1 MNIKLSKIRW
11 FIQKNRYPFYAV
23 IALLSFITV
32 NAVSLSTSRR
42 NFTGKWVG
50 KYLNYDAE
58 ILLMNTGKMEGR
70 LRYPGREELY
80 LGSFHISG
88 DILKVK
94 INYGEVNNHPY
105 QRMNRT
111 FVFRIISYSSKR
123 VVLSPKN
130 SDIRF
135 VFRR

>member
-1 MNIKLSKIRW
+1 M
-11 FIQKNRYPFYAV
+11 
-23 IALLSFITV
+23 
-32 NAVSLSTSRR
+32 
-42 NFTGKWVG
+42 
-50 KYLNYDAE
+50 NYDAE